1 MKTLKEQLNEGI
13 KPNLIEYKPNYNVQ
27 SDVYNILEALAYRYE
42 LKGKKFDHLRGI
54 PGQIPGSD
62 RYYYGGNAQA

>member
-1 MKTLKEQLNEGI
+1 MKALKDQLNEGI

-42 LKGKKFDHLRGI
+42 LKGKKFDQHEVGEALDWFI
-54 PGQIPGSD
+54 IQFFEI
-62 RYYYGGNAQA
+62 